1 MGPAPSLS
9 TYEAQATAE
18 YTPQEQADL
27 TTASATHAANLNTLN
42 TQMSAINPTYDNE
55 EDQLKSTVQQEAG
68 QIAQSYSEHLLGNF
82 SGLQGN
88 DMGEMFSNA
97 NLQEQSIETQRT
109 NAINSVNTSIT
120 NENLGYSAEQQS
132 ISDKY
137 TGEIQAAA
145 DSSYNA
151 AEKDYSTEVYQQ
163 EELQLSYAKLNQTAA
178 YQSAELGLKEQ
189 QYQTTAQNNYL
200 SQFKAAE
207 KTGGVGF
214 KYTGPNGE
222 AIDLGQ
228 YSMALSGGN
237 TNNALAIVTNQLAQS
252 QTSYDKQ
259 ALSFIGKQQK
269 AGKNSQQILSAVQSK
284 YGLDFSGT
292 M

>member
-27 TTASATHAANLNTLN
+27 TTAGATHAANLNTLN

-55 EDQLKSTVQQEAG
+55 ENQLKSTVQQEAG

-120 NENLGYSAEQQS
+120 NENLGYSAETQS

-145 DSSYNA
+145 DSSYDA

-163 EELQLSYAKLNQTAA
+163 EELQLSYAKLNQTAS
-178 YQSAELGLKEQ
+178 YESAELGMKAQED
-189 QYQTTAQNNYL
+189 QTAYL
-200 SQFKAAE
+200 SQFTAKE
-207 KTGGVGF
+207 KTGGVGYA
-214 KYTGPNGE
+214 YTGPNGE
-222 AIDLGQ
+222 SIDLGQ

-237 TNNALAIVTNQLAQS
+237 TDNALAIATNQLSQS

-259 ALSFIGKQQK
+259 ALSYIGQLQKQ
-269 AGKNSQQILSAVQSK
+269 GKNSSQILSSLTSK

-292 M
+292 S